1 MEAFTTLTAV
11 AAPFDRPNTD
21 TDQITPGRFLKRWD
35 ADWAHVLFHDLRFD
49 GNGSER
55 PDFILNQAPYR
66 NAKILVANVNFA
78 CGSSRESAVH
88 ALVAY
93 GFRVVIAPSFGDI
106 FFNNASKNGLLTFV
120 QDTETCDVLR
130 GQLHADPG
138 AEMSIDLDA
147 QRYTGPDGTA
157 YAFEVDSFRKHVLL
171 NGLDD
176 IDLTMQYEDEIAAH
190 EAALK
195 REIPWLSAKA

>member
-35 ADWAHVLFHDLRFD
+35 ADWANVLFHDLRFD
-49 GNGSER
+49 GNEAER
-55 PDFILNQAPYR
+55 PDFILNQDPFR
-66 NAKILVANVNFA
+66 EAKILVANINFA

-93 GFRVVIAPSFGDI
+93 GFRAVIAPSFGDI

-120 QDTETCDVLR
+120 QDTDTCDRLR
-130 GQLHADPG
+130 AQLHADPG
-138 AEMSIDLDA
+138 ATMSIDLDA

-157 YAFEVDSFRKHVLL
+157 YAFEVDSFRKYVLL
-171 NGLDD
+171 SGLDD

-190 EAALK
+190 EAALTNDV
-195 REIPWLSAKA
+195 PWLSAKA

>member
-11 AAPFDRPNTD
+11 AAPFDRLNTD
-21 TDQITPGRFLKRWD
+21 TDQITPGRFLVRWD
-35 ADWAHVLFHDLRFD
+35 ADWAKVLFHDLRFE

-55 PDFILNQAPYR
+55 PDFILNQAPFR
-66 NAKILVANVNFA
+66 DAKILVANVNFA

-93 GFRVVIAPSFGDI
+93 GFRAVIAPSFGDI
-106 FFNNASKNGLLTFV
+106 FFNNASKNGLLTFM
-120 QDTETCDVLR
+120 QDADTCDLLR

-138 AEMSIDLDA
+138 SVMSIDLDA
-147 QRYTGPDGTA
+147 QSYIGPDGTA
-157 YAFEVDSFRKHVLL
+157 YTFEVDNFRKHVLL

-195 REIPWLSAKA
+195 NEIPWLSAKA

>member
-11 AAPFDRPNTD
+11 AAPFDRLNTD
-21 TDQITPGRFLKRWD
+21 TDQITPGRFLVRWD
-35 ADWAHVLFHDLRFD
+35 ADWAKVLFHDLRFD

-55 PDFILNQAPYR
+55 PDFILNQAPFR
-66 NAKILVANVNFA
+66 DAKILVANVNFA

-93 GFRVVIAPSFGDI
+93 GFRAVIAPSFGDI
-106 FFNNASKNGLLTFV
+106 FFNNASKNGLLTFM
-120 QDTETCDVLR
+120 QDAETCDLLR
-130 GQLHADPG
+130 EQLHADPG
-138 AEMSIDLDA
+138 AEMSIDLEA
-147 QRYTGPDGTA
+147 QRYIGPDDTA
-157 YAFEVDSFRKHVLL
+157 YSFEVDDFRKHVLL

-195 REIPWLSAKA
+195 TKIPWLSAKA

>member
-11 AAPFDRPNTD
+11 AAPFDRLNTD
-21 TDQITPGRFLKRWD
+21 TDQITPGRFLVRWD
-35 ADWAHVLFHDLRFD
+35 ADWAKVLFHDLRFD

-55 PDFILNQAPYR
+55 PDFILNQAPFR
-66 NAKILVANVNFA
+66 DAKILVANVNFA

-93 GFRVVIAPSFGDI
+93 GFRAVIAPSFGDI
-106 FFNNASKNGLLTFV
+106 FFNNASKNGLLTFM
-120 QDTETCDVLR
+120 QDAETCDLLR
-130 GQLHADPG
+130 EQLNADPG
-138 AEMSIDLDA
+138 AEMSIDLEA
-147 QRYTGPDGTA
+147 QRYTGPEGTA
-157 YAFEVDSFRKHVLL
+157 YTFEVDNFRKHVLL

-195 REIPWLSAKA
+195 TEIPWLSAKA